1 MILNKWSLIEM
12 TLREDK
18 MGQTWLLPVSLL
30 DLIPKDHICHFVAGV
45 VNNMDISEKED
56 RYMFTPGNPA
66 YSRRVLLRLVIM
78 ASVDAVWSS
87 RNIAKLA
94 RENVV
99 YMYLAGNDKPDFR
112 TICNFKKE
120 CKELIEA
127 AFKKTVAVAKAA
139 GIVNLGHISTDGTKL
154 KANASNWYTLNK
166 EELEEIRQILER
178 GLAVDEEEDQLYGD
192 KRGDELPPELD
203 TREKIRRKI
212 EELEKASGKRL
223 KRAAKQMIEQHELG
237 DESEKGKIREKLEK
251 AAEELTKSEQR
262 AVSLTDPEARFMKSG
277 QRTELAYNG
286 QITVDHDSGIILAN
300 DVTQEC
306 TDRDQ
311 LQPQV
316 ELAEKNLGSLP
327 EGTKMSSDNGYFS
340 GENLRYLEQKGLD
353 GYIPDS
359 KQAQEQK
366 GKKVED
372 RPYSKDKFAYD
383 EEKDQFLCPHGELL
397 IRKGEYEYKGKRVY
411 VYYGANCRDCPFR
424 RDCAGKNQHR
434 VITSDEYE
442 AERRRMAAKMR
453 SAAGKEEYGKRKETV
468 EWPFGNIKHNLK
480 FRGFL
485 TRGIGNVRIA
495 HHLVCTAHNLKILW
509 GKVGRRNVPDRGKI
523 GGALVNVAS
532 KVCVLLGLSC
542 TLKLLVY
549 SQE

>member
-1 MILNKWSLIEM
+1 M
-12 TLREDK
+12 TLRDDK
-18 MGQTWLLPVSLL
+18 MGQTWLLPVSVL
-30 DLIPKDHICHFVAGV
+30 DLIPKDHMCHFVASIV
-45 VNNMDISEKED
+45 DKMDISEKED
-56 RYMFTPGNPA
+56 RYRGTPGNPA
-66 YSRRVLLRLVIM
+66 YSRRMLLRLVIM

-99 YMYLAGNDKPDFR
+99 YMYLSGNDKPDFR

-120 CKELIEA
+120 CRELIEE
-127 AFKKTVAVAKAA
+127 AFKTTVVVAKAA
-139 GIVNLGHISTDGTKL
+139 GLVKLGHISTDGTKL
-154 KANASNWYTLNK
+154 KANASKMFTLSK
-166 EELEEIRQILER
+166 AELEEIRQILER
-178 GLAVDEEEDQLYGD
+178 GLAVDEEEDRLYGD

-203 TREKIRRKI
+203 TPEKIRRMI
-212 EELEKASGKRL
+212 EEFEKASGKRL
-223 KRAAKQMIEQHELG
+223 KRAAKQLIEQHELG
-237 DESEKGKIREKLEK
+237 DESEKEKIFEKLEK
-251 AAEELTKSEQR
+251 AAEEITKSEQS
-262 AVSLTDPEARFMKSG
+262 AVSLSDPEARFMKSG
-277 QRTELAYNG
+277 QRTELSYNG

-306 TDRDQ
+306 TDRHQ

-316 ELAEKNLGSLP
+316 EMTEKNLGSLP
-327 EGTKMSSDNGYFS
+327 EGTKVSSDNGYFS

-353 GYIPDS
+353 GYFPDS

-372 RPYSKDKFAYD
+372 PYSKDKFAY
-383 EEKDQFLCPHGELL
+383 EGEKDQFLCPHGELL
-397 IRKGEYEYKGKRVY
+397 SRKGEYEYKGKRVF

-424 RDCAGKNQHR
+424 RDCAGENQHR

-453 SAAGKEEYGKRKETV
+453 TAEGKEEYGKRKEAA

-485 TRGIGNVRIA
+485 TRGMGNVRIA
-495 HHLVCTAHNLKILW
+495 HNLVWTAHNLKVLW
-509 GKVGRRNVPDRGKI
+509 GRLGRNVPDLGKLRGVSESVKNI
-523 GGALVNVAS
+523 GGSIVNWAS
-532 KVCVLLGLSC
+532 KGCGLIGLSC
-542 TLKLLVY
+542 SGKLLGY

>member
-1 MILNKWSLIEM
+1 MILNKRRLTEM

-30 DLIPKDHICHFVAGV
+30 DLIPEDHICHFVADV
-45 VNNMDISEKED
+45 VNSMDMSEIDE
-56 RYMFTPGNPA
+56 RYKFTPGNPA
-66 YSRRVLLRLVIM
+66 YSRLVLLRLVIM

-120 CKELIEA
+120 CKELIEE
-127 AFKKTVAVAKAA
+127 AFKMTVAVAKAA
-139 GIVNLGHISTDGTKL
+139 GIVKLGHISTDGTKL
-154 KANASNWYTLNK
+154 KANASNSYTLSK
-166 EELEEIRQILER
+166 AELEEIRRILER
-178 GLAVDEEEDQLYGD
+178 GIAVDEEEDQLYGD
-192 KRGDELPPELD
+192 KRGDELPPGPD

-212 EELEKASGKRL
+212 EEYKEASGKRL
-223 KRAAKQMIEQHELG
+223 KRAAKQLIEQHALG
-237 DESEKGKIREKLEK
+237 DESQKGKIREKLDK
-251 AAEELTKSEQR
+251 AAEEITKSEQS
-262 AVSLTDPEARFMKSG
+262 AVSLIDPEARFMESG

-306 TDRDQ
+306 TDRHQ

-316 ELAEKNLGSLP
+316 EMAEQNLGSLP
-327 EGTKMSSDNGYFS
+327 KGTKVSSDNGYFS
-340 GENLRYLEQKGLD
+340 GENLWYLEQKGLE

-372 RPYSKDKFAYD
+372 RPYAKDKFAYD
-383 EEKDQFLCPHGELL
+383 EEKDQFLCPGGEPL
-397 IRKGEYEYKGKRVY
+397 IRKREYEYKGKRVY
-411 VYYGANCRDCPFR
+411 IYYGANCRDCPFR
-424 RDCAGKNQHR
+424 PDCAGEGRQR

-453 SAAGKEEYGKRKETV
+453 TVEGKEEYGKRKETV

-485 TRGIGNVRIA
+485 TRGTEGVRIGYN
-495 HHLVCTAHNLKILW
+495 LVCTAHNLKVLW
-509 GKVGRRNVPDRGKI
+509 GRLGRNVPDLGKM
-523 GGALVNVAS
+523 GGAIVKLAS
-532 KVCVLLGLSC
+532 KVCGLMELSC
-542 TLKLLVY
+542 TRKLQVY